1 MNIIGNRIRS
11 IRNSLDLKGEE
22 FGKLLNVTKVAV
34 SNWENGNR
42 TPDIQ
47 TLSKIADL
55 GNVTADYLLGRTDDP
70 KNIVYSATI
79 DGDKVDLEFDKDYP
93 HKLTPEE
100 VEQLIKK
107 LKEARFDVDGLIEE
121 IQNKGKK

>member
-1 MNIIGNRIRS
+1 MFAKRFKEARES
-11 IRNSLDLKGEE
+11 MDLSQKDMA
-22 FGKLLNVTKVAV
+22 KILNVGPSTV
-34 SNWENGNR
+34 SMWEQDRR
-42 TPDIQ
+42 TPDKEMLI
-47 TLSKIADL
+47 KIANYFDISI
-55 GNVTADYLLGRTDDP
+55 DYLFGRTDDP
-70 KNIVYSATI
+70 NNIVYSATI